1 MHPLPGGDR
10 NSMMQR
16 LALRGWLGVSVAA
29 ALAATLAGFG
39 FSALGSGP
47 RCEKRGCQYSIQDGD
62 ARYTFDAAWRIERA
76 STVDPGTG
84 RERDGAPVDADR
96 LARMRG
102 ALLAKLGVERLD
114 QIPSEGEAET
124 RAIRALGYF

>member
-16 LALRGWLGVSVAA
+16 LAIRGWLGISVAA
-29 ALAATLAGFG
+29 ALAVALAGFG
-39 FSALGSGP
+39 LALSSGP
-47 RCEKRGCQYSIQDGD
+47 RYEKRGCQYSIEDGD

-76 STVDPGTG
+76 SAVDPGTG
-84 RERDGAPVDADR
+84 RERGGTPVDADR

-102 ALLAKLGVERLD
+102 ALLARLGVERLD
-114 QIPSEGEAET
+114 QIPSEGEAEI